1 MKDLI
6 RRGGDGRYLGLSSLG
21 PQSSFSGDSSYS
33 FEVGGINL
41 EELDV
46 EYEVI
51 LENLIA
57 ASEESPDPDDR
68 LVREFETF
76 VTHTEVG
83 INNCPCINCF
93 SRLLCP
99 ICPI

>member
-1 MKDLI
+1 MKDLV
-6 RRGGDGRYLGLSSLG
+6 RRGGDGRYLGLSSGG
-21 PQSSFSGDSSYS
+21 PQSSLSGDSSYS

-57 ASEESPDPDDR
+57 ASDGATDPDDR
-68 LVREFETF
+68 LVWDSQD
-76 VTHTEVG
+76 G
-83 INNCPCINCF
+83 IDSN
-93 SRLLCP
+93 S
-99 ICPI
+99 

>member
-1 MKDLI
+1 MI
-6 RRGGDGRYLGLSSLG
+6 RRGGGERYLALASVG

-41 EELDV
+41 EEIDV

-57 ASEESPDPDDR
+57 ASDNMPDPDDR
-68 LVREFETF
+68 LV
-76 VTHTEVG
+76 
-83 INNCPCINCF
+83 
-93 SRLLCP
+93 
-99 ICPI
+99 

>member
-6 RRGGDGRYLGLSSLG
+6 RRRGGDGRYLGLSSIG

-57 ASEESPDPDDR
+57 APDETPDPDDR
-68 LVREFETF
+68 LVRSD
-76 VTHTEVG
+76 
-83 INNCPCINCF
+83 
-93 SRLLCP
+93 SRMGPLNDE
-99 ICPI
+99 

>member
-57 ASEESPDPDDR
+57 ASDGATDPDDR
-68 LVREFETF
+68 LVWDSQD
-76 VTHTEVG
+76 G
-83 INNCPCINCF
+83 IDSN
-93 SRLLCP
+93 S
-99 ICPI
+99 